1 MKKALN
7 NVFKATMAAARQKT
21 SETASSSVAK
31 SSSSGGE
38 KTAKMYEGDHV
49 LGNGAFIAY
58 P

>member
-49 LGNGAFIAY
+49 LGNGAFIA
-58 P
+58 